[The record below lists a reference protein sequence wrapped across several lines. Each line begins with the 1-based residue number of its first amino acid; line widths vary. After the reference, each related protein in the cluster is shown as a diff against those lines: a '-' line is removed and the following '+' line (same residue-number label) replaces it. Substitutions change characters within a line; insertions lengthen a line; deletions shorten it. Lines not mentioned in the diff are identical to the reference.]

1 MIDNIIAKIILFP
14 FSILYGFGV
23 SIRNLLYDLGLLKST
38 SFNLPVIS
46 VGNLAIGG
54 SGKTPHIE
62 YLLVLLKDHINMAV
76 LSRGYKRKTKG
87 FRFVTMNDTA
97 NTVGDE
103 PLQFRY
109 KFRDVVISVSESRM
123 TGVPNILKKYPQVQ
137 AVLLDDAF
145 QHRAV
150 VPGLNV
156 LLTSFEKVYTQ
167 DLLLPAGR
175 LREYPSSAERANII
189 IVTKCPPKLSEQ
201 EKQQFE
207 KKINPLEGQKLFFS
221 YYKYYDPYYL
231 YDINRKISL
240 NQDQKVI
247 LLAAIA
253 NTNYLEQYLELECNL
268 TQTLKFEDHHYFNER
283 DILTLT
289 HVIDSIEDPNTIIIT
304 TEKDATRLDL
314 FRTVLLEKKI
324 PIYVLPISVAF
335 HFDEKTIF
343 DASVRDFLMNFKV

>member
-1 MIDNIIAKIILFP
+1 MIDNLIAKIILFP
-14 FSILYGFGV
+14 FSLAYGLGV

-62 YLLVLLKDHINMAV
+62 YLLILLKDYLNLAV

-87 FRFVTMNDTA
+87 FRFVTMQDTA
-97 NTVGDE
+97 DTVGDE

-109 KFRDVVISVSESRM
+109 KFRDVVVSVSESRM
-123 TGVPNILKKYPQVQ
+123 TGVPSILKKHPQIQ

-150 VPGLNV
+150 IPGLNI
-156 LLTSFEKVYTQ
+156 LLTSYEKIYTQ

-175 LREYPSSAERANII
+175 LREFPSSAERANII
-189 IVTKCPPKLSEQ
+189 IVTKCPNNLSEN
-201 EKQQFE
+201 ERKRH
-207 KKINPLEGQKLFFS
+207 KALINPSEGQKIYFS
-221 YYKYYDPYYL
+221 YYKYFAPYYL
-231 YDINRKISL
+231 YNIERKVSL
-240 NQDQKVI
+240 EPTQKVV

-253 NTNYLEQYLELECNL
+253 NTNYLEQYLEKTCDLV
-268 TQTLKFEDHHYFNER
+268 QTLKYEDHHYFTER
-283 DILTLT
+283 DIFSITRVLES
-289 HVIDSIEDPNTIIIT
+289 IDDKNTIVIT

-314 FRTVLLEKKI
+314 FRKQLLDQKT
-324 PIYVLPISVAF
+324 PLFVLPITVDF
-335 HFDEKTIF
+335 HFDQKHEF
-343 DASVRDFLMNFKV
+343 DESIRDFLLNFKV